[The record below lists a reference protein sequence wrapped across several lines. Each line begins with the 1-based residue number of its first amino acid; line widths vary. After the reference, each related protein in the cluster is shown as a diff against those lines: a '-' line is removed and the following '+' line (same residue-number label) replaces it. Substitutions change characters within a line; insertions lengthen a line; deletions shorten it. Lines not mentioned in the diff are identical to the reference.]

1 MVSDEVIQD
10 IFASCYIGDI
20 ADELIEEAKKNGGT
34 DNISVIVID
43 PFDEEVAGC

>member
-1 MVSDEVIQD
+1 MVSDEDIQD

-20 ADELIEEAKKNGGT
+20 VDELIEEAKKNGGA
-34 DNISVIVID
+34 DNITALVID